1 MNTVRRWGWAL
12 GAVTAVVAG
21 VLRAQTAPPVPDYHP
36 SMGDLMTMAVQPR
49 HIKLALAGREKNWK
63 YAEYELSELRN
74 AFTRIG
80 RTIPVYRTADVPAL
94 IGALTLPGTVAAGEP
109 PLGCGKEVC
118 NVAVTVRLTNLPCDG
133 KKDITVDPETL
144 WVGTTAP
151 KTIHWRIGNPPKDD
165 VAFADGDVLQR
176 IVEQFLFRRR

>member
-1 MNTVRRWGWAL
+1 MLNRRTFAS
-12 GAVTAVVAG
+12 V
-21 VLRAQTAPPVPDYHP
+21 
-36 SMGDLMTMAVQPR
+36 
-49 HIKLALAGREKNWK
+49 
-63 YAEYELSELRN
+63 
-74 AFTRIG
+74 
-80 RTIPVYRTADVPAL
+80 AL

-165 VAFADGDVLQR
+165 VAFADGDPMTWTSQPPEGVFGK
-176 IVEQFLFRRR
+176 VENDGKRHFFRKDSPLVGEEHYYMYNVALKVKGADCKTDPTIANSGTHKTPKKGPNPKKQ

>member
-94 IGALTLPGTVAAGEP
+94 IGALTTDPLKAVEEAIHAKDATRFKAAYGA
-109 PLGCGKEVC
+109 LTQAC
-118 NVAVTVRLTNLPCDG
+118 NACHLSQDHPMVVIRVPDEKFYPDQDFR
-133 KKDITVDPETL
+133 
-144 WVGTTAP
+144 
-151 KTIHWRIGNPPKDD
+151 
-165 VAFADGDVLQR
+165 LQR
-176 IVEQFLFRRR
+176 